1 MVGIDFMVAI
11 GATIRSLSPYQEKT
25 TFTCPYKTFAFKKMP
40 LGLCDA
46 SVIFL
51 CFMVLIF
58 INVVEDIIEV
68 LLDDIFVV
76 GNSLDRCLK
85 NLDEVVKICEDYYL
99 VLNKEKC
106 NLWVKKV

>member
-1 MVGIDFMVAI
+1 
-11 GATIRSLSPYQEKT
+11 
-25 TFTCPYKTFAFKKMP
+25 MP

-68 LLDDIFVV
+68 LLDYIFVV
-76 GNSLDRCLK
+76 SNSFDRCLN
-85 NLDEVVKICEDYYL
+85 NLDKVVKRCEDYYL
-99 VLNKEKC
+99 VLN
-106 NLWVKKV
+106 